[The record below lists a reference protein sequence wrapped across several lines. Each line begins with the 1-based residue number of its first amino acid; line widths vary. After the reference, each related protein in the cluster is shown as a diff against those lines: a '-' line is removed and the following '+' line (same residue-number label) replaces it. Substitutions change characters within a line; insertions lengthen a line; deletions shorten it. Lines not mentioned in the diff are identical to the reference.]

1 VAESRIRVS
10 TVSVAGDVAYLYGDF
25 EPFLNLS
32 YQYDFQ
38 FQEITVASGPQPEND
53 KDDILLSTGVRY
65 FEASGVSGNI
75 EYSKRLMR
83 ADYDE
88 DRISLTV
95 RIDF

>member
-1 VAESRIRVS
+1 MSLICTGTLNR
-10 TVSVAGDVAYLYGDF
+10 
-25 EPFLNLS
+25 FLNLS

-53 KDDILLSTGVRY
+53 KDDILLTAGVRY
-65 FEASGVSGNI
+65 FEASGVSAGNF
-75 EYSKRLMR
+75 EYSKRLTR